1 MIYDAET
8 PEDYIAVLDDNWRKE
23 KLLQIREYLLS
34 LSGVKEGMQYKMLQY
49 TQNEKLIAIMNAQ
62 RGYVSVY
69 MDDLSVLDPD
79 GSLLAGHNFGKSCLR
94 LRKTEAIDVVKELVT
109 RRIALHQAGPCG
121 VVL

>member
-8 PEDYIAVLDDNWRKE
+8 PEAYIKVLDEDWRKE
-23 KLLQIREYLLS
+23 KLLQIREHLLS
-34 LSGVKEGMQYKMLQY
+34 IAGIEEGMQYKMLQY
-49 TQNEKLIAIMNAQ
+49 TQNDKPVAILNAQ

-94 LRKTEAIDVVKELVT
+94 LRKTEGIEVVKELVS
-109 RRIALHQAGPCG
+109 RRIALHQAG
-121 VVL
+121 